1 MVGGKVNPII
11 GTLSSYD
18 GNGRENITKN
28 MNLRLF
34 KLYRVYLEP
43 LYSSKWASFPGV
55 EFLRAISMFKSSIKR
70 RMGRFHVVVVQWT
83 SKKCT

>member
-18 GNGRENITKN
+18 GDASENITKN
-28 MNLRLF
+28 MNLRLL

-43 LYSSKWASFPGV
+43 LYSSK
-55 EFLRAISMFKSSIKR
+55 
-70 RMGRFHVVVVQWT
+70 
-83 SKKCT
+83 

>member
-1 MVGGKVNPII
+1 MVGGKVKPII

-18 GNGRENITKN
+18 GDARENITKK

-43 LYSSKWASFPGV
+43 LYSSK
-55 EFLRAISMFKSSIKR
+55 
-70 RMGRFHVVVVQWT
+70 
-83 SKKCT
+83 

>member
-11 GTLSSYD
+11 ATLSSYD

-28 MNLRLF
+28 MNLRLS

-43 LYSSKWASFPGV
+43 LYSSK
-55 EFLRAISMFKSSIKR
+55 
-70 RMGRFHVVVVQWT
+70 
-83 SKKCT
+83 